1 MSTQFCL
8 AAAAIAVTTGCAL
21 AADLPSHKAPA
32 PIAAPAPPAIWT
44 GFYAGVNAGYAFQ
57 SDRSL
62 ALSSVSLSPLAPI
75 IAWAA
80 EANGAF
86 PAGADGFIGGGQ
98 AGYNFQ
104 LGNFVLGFEADF
116 QGIAAGGGGSS
127 AFVAAPFGANTF
139 FSQNT
144 ASQSLDYL
152 GTARGRVG
160 YLLTPTLL
168 LYGTGGLAYG
178 GARTSA
184 SVFQFSAAN
193 GFFGAGSTSASDLLV
208 GWTAGAG
215 AEWKFDRNWSV
226 KLEYLYYDL
235 GRIEQ
240 DFILF
245 RPVGPFAASHASARF
260 DGHIVRVGVNYHFDF
275 GPAPVI
281 AKY

>member
-1 MSTQFCL
+1 MSTRICL
-8 AAAAIAVTTGCAL
+8 AGAAIALTTGCAL
-21 AADLPSHKAPA
+21 AADLPSRKAPA
-32 PIAAPAPPAIWT
+32 PIAASAPPAIWT
-44 GFYAGVNAGYAFQ
+44 GFYAGVNAGYTFPA
-57 SDRSL
+57 DRSL
-62 ALSSVSLSPLAPI
+62 SLSSVSLSPLAPI

-80 EANGAF
+80 EANGVY
-86 PAGADGFIGGGQ
+86 PAGSDGFIGGGQ

-116 QGIAAGGGGSS
+116 QGLAANGGGSDS
-127 AFVAAPFGANTF
+127 LVVGLFGANTF
-139 FSQNT
+139 FSDNR

-184 SVFQFSAAN
+184 SVLQFSSTN
-193 GFFGAGSTSASDLLV
+193 GFFGAGSTSASELLV

-215 AEWKFDRNWSV
+215 AEWRFDPNWSV
-226 KLEYLYYDL
+226 KLEYLHYDL
-235 GRIEQ
+235 GRLEQ

-245 RPVGPFAASHASARF
+245 RPVGPFAASHTSARF